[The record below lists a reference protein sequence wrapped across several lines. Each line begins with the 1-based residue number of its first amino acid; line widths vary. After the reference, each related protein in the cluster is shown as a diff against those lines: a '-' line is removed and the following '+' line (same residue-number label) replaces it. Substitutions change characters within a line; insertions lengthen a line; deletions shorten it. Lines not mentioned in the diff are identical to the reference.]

1 MAGMTRRFQF
11 RMTALLKATIWL
23 ATTCFVVRLA
33 TRITTGV
40 PIGPGNIP
48 YIAAASMFVLAP
60 FAAVGAMFDRMDAGF
75 LWGLVF
81 IVVTATLLRG
91 L

>member
-1 MAGMTRRFQF
+1 MNHRIRFGI
-11 RMTALLKATIWL
+11 TGILKVTIWL
-23 ATTCFVVRLA
+23 AIACFVVRVA
-33 TRITTGV
+33 TRVTAAV

-48 YIAAASMFVLAP
+48 YIAAASVFVLAP
-60 FAAVGAMFDRMDAGF
+60 FAAVGAIFNRMDAGF

-81 IVVTATLLRG
+81 IVVTAALLRG